1 MSTLQTTN
9 ITHGSNSGTSNLIL
23 DDTGKVSIAEKKLYC
38 PGTIIQVQSTTK
50 TDVFTSQST
59 SYTDITGLSVSI
71 TPTASTNKVFV
82 MVNFSA
88 ANTDG
93 DRWHQYQLVRDS
105 TPICI
110 GDAEGS
116 RGRASVHAQES
127 DGNALPNACGNYTIN
142 YLDSPNTTSATTYK
156 LQGRTQSTSSPYF
169 LINRTNN
176 NNDDD
181 SGSRVASTI
190 TVWEVA
196 G

>member
-1 MSTLQTTN
+1 MVLAS
-9 ITHGSNSGTSNLIL
+9 
-23 DDTGKVSIAEKKLYC
+23 DGKVTIPEKKLYC
-38 PGTIIQVQSTTK
+38 PGAIVQIQSTTK

-59 SYTDITGLSVSI
+59 SYTDITGLSVAI
-71 TPTASTNKVFV
+71 TPTASTSKVFV

-105 TPICI
+105 TAICI

-127 DGNALPNACGNYTIN
+127 DGNALPNACGNYSIHF
-142 YLDSPNTTSATTYK
+142 LDSPNTTSATTYK
-156 LQGRTQSTSSPYF
+156 LQGRTQGTSSPYF

-196 G
+196 GT